1 MPLLLDVEI
10 LSALR
15 RVVAADDASSARA
28 GEAVADLLDLPI
40 ERYAHHALTP
50 RMWELRENFSAYDAT
65 WVALAEAGVP
75 LLTADAGLE
84 RAANPHPRSRAPG
97 RLISSQASGG

>member
-1 MPLLLDVEI
+1 MPLLLDADI
-10 LSALR
+10 LGALR
-15 RVVAADDASSARA
+15 RVVAGGDASSARA

-40 ERYAHHALTP
+40 ERYAHDALTP

-65 WVALAEAGVP
+65 YVPLAEAGVP

-84 RAANPHPRSRAPG
+84 RAANAHTHVHE
-97 RLISSQASGG
+97 RLAG